1 MKRKIKLTRRQYNAV
16 SKAYR
21 FGGFAIIVG
30 LLVGFSWLIG
40 KPIEFILIFLPYFIT
55 KGLYTRQY
63 HSRSLRECFA
73 LSLGIFAFVLLAC
86 VPRETSILF
95 SVLLGLAIAFVS
107 YKAGVVQFKLKD
119 YEYVEPRYNQ
129 LVDFYKSATE
139 AKPFDVNTCTEN
151 ELRKRCEELHFSYDN
166 TELAVEFFIRKTKQS
181 IIADK
186 LCIDEK
192 SVAMRKHRL
201 KHKLNLVDK

>member
-1 MKRKIKLTRRQYNAV
+1 MKTIKITRKQYTAL

-21 FGGFAIIVG
+21 YGGFTIILG

-86 VPRETSILF
+86 VPREISILF
-95 SVLLGLAIAFVS
+95 SVSLGLAIAFAS
-107 YKAGVVQFKLKD
+107 YKAGVIQFKLKN
-119 YEYVEPRYNQ
+119 YEYIEPRYNQ
-129 LVDFYKSATE
+129 LVDFYKNATE
-139 AKPFDVNTCTEN
+139 PKPFDINTCTEE
-151 ELRKRCEELHFSYDN
+151 ELRKRCADLRFSQEN
-166 TELAVEFFIRKTKQS
+166 TELAIELFIKKTKQS
-181 IIADK
+181 IIADR